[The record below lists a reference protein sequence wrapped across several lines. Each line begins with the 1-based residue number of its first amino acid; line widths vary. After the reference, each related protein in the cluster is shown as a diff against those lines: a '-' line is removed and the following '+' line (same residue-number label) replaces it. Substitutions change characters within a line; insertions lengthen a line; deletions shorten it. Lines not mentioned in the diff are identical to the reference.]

1 MAVALRLSRGG
12 SKKRPF
18 FRIVAADV
26 RAPRDG
32 KYLERL
38 GTYNPMKKKDDP
50 ERIFINKER
59 IKHWLSVGA
68 KPTERVAKFLA
79 LDGLVKK
86 PDIPKQTKKD
96 KPRKKTLEKVKA
108 KEEKLKRKENE
119 ESDTTNTTETSS
131 VPPKENDETAVDKK
145 EPSPSEVLPAEPQ
158 PKNEVQASNQ
168 QTSSQ
173 NSGEK
178 ESNEKSHT
186 PSNLP
191 PSDKNEISKEQNVSE
206 VKSSTQSPEAGVEKE
221 QNNKPNSANV
231 SEENKPN
238 KSITQS
244 EEPVEKIKTNEQA
257 KIQETTDN
265 KERLAPSNSETQSKE
280 TIIEKKDAE
289 E

>member
-68 KPTERVAKFLA
+68 RPTERVAKFLA
-79 LDGLVKK
+79 LEGLVKK
-86 PDIPKQTKKD
+86 LDIPKQTKKD

-108 KEEKLKRKENE
+108 KEEKLK
-119 ESDTTNTTETSS
+119 S
-131 VPPKENDETAVDKK
+131 KENDESNTTNAAETSNAPPKDNDDAGADKK
-145 EPSPSEVLPAEPQ
+145 ETSTPEVLSAESQ
-158 PKNEVQASNQ
+158 SKNEVQTSDQ

-173 NSGEK
+173 NSGEE
-178 ESNEKSHT
+178 ESNEKSPT

-191 PSDKNEISKEQNVSE
+191 PSDKNENSKEQISE
-206 VKSSTQSPEAGVEKE
+206 VKPDTENSETGAGND
-221 QNNKPNSANV
+221 QNNKSNSANV

-238 KSITQS
+238 QPIVQN
-244 EEPVEKIKTNEQA
+244 EEPVEKIKD
-257 KIQETTDN
+257 QETTDG
-265 KERLAPSNSETQSKE
+265 EQMASSNSENDSKE
-280 TIIEKKDAE
+280 PIIEKKDP
-289 E
+289 

>member
-68 KPTERVAKFLA
+68 KPTERVTKFLA
-79 LDGLVKK
+79 LEGLIKK

-108 KEEKLKRKENE
+108 KEEKLKTKENE
-119 ESDTTNTTETSS
+119 ESNQTNTAETSN
-131 VPPKENDETAVDKK
+131 VPPKDNNETGADKK
-145 EPSPSEVLPAEPQ
+145 EDSPSEVLPAEPQ
-158 PKNEVQASNQ
+158 PKNEVQASDQ

-173 NSGEK
+173 NSGEE
-178 ESNEKSHT
+178 ESNKKSPA

-191 PSDKNEISKEQNVSE
+191 LSDKNEISKEQNVSE
-206 VKSSTQSPEAGVEKE
+206 VKPATENSEKGDDNE
-221 QNNKPNSANV
+221 QNNKSNSASV

-238 KSITQS
+238 NSIAQN
-244 EEPVEKIKTNEQA
+244 EEPVEEIKN
-257 KIQETTDN
+257 QEITDTGE
-265 KERLAPSNSETQSKE
+265 KLASSNSETQSKE
-280 TIIEKKDAE
+280 PIIEKKDPE
-289 E
+289 K